1 MNGWTCPEE
10 LELHTFFTFLAKN
23 KTNVQLSTFHQATSA
38 LLKLKGP
45 VSAIRH
51 AAIHRL
57 IQDRESLLQINRVA
71 IELVT
76 AISGSSHSE
85 KLCRF
90 FNLFKTRLPKSEE
103 QPFKSKAKASLRENE
118 ATAHAATEIYQQS
131 LTMG

>member
-23 KTNVQLSTFHQATSA
+23 KTNMQLSTFHQATSA

-85 KLCRF
+85 KPCRL
-90 FNLFKTRLPKSEE
+90 FNFLKTRLPKSDQLPE
-103 QPFKSKAKASLRENE
+103 QPFKSKGSLRRRRYGKCSHSSRCYS
-118 ATAHAATEIYQQS
+118 T
-131 LTMG
+131 